1 MKQVYYDYD
10 VYPKVFL
17 GDREKTVTV
26 QPLGIRT
33 AFAKDRTYTMEV
45 LKVNQGNARVWPERS
60 GRATLSVTPDEDG
73 CLRVTAY
80 FEGEGEY

>member
-1 MKQVYYDYD
+1 MKQVFYDYD
-10 VYPKVFL
+10 VFPKVFL

-26 QPLGIRT
+26 QPLGRNS
-33 AFAKDRTYTMEV
+33 AFARDKTYAVHV
-45 LKVNQGNARVWPERS
+45 LKVNQGKPHTWPERS
-60 GRATLSVTPDEDG
+60 GRSYPSVTPDADG

>member
-26 QPLGIRT
+26 QPLGINS
-33 AFAKDRTYTMEV
+33 AFTPGKTYTVQV
-45 LKVNQGNARVWPERS
+45 LKVNQGNMGPWPERS
-60 GRATLSVTPDEDG
+60 GRTYLSVTPDADG

-80 FEGEGEY
+80 FEG